1 MEAFRIGN
9 LIIAADTLKEA
20 CLFYSEETGE
30 ESPTHGE
37 SISVY
42 TEITLKNGEKLL
54 ITDVINRVMDERNA
68 WLRMGIP
75 CDLHYPFVITKL

>member
-9 LIIAADTLKEA
+9 FIIAADTLEEA
-20 CLFYSEETGE
+20 RLFYTEETGE
-30 ESPTHGE
+30 TAPTQVE

-42 TEITLKNGEKLL
+42 TEILREGEKVL
-54 ITDVINRVMDERNA
+54 IRDVINNVMDERNA

-75 CDLHYPFVITKL
+75 CDLHYPFLITKL